1 MKKII
6 NLTIFSVL
14 ILVMSSAVAQPK
26 ISDYLNKKFL
36 DFPAFNEQGKVVR
49 LSDVAGHGK
58 PVVFIFWA
66 YGDRDSF
73 KFLPKLNYLLDK
85 YKGKVIFIAGLLS
98 RSDLKEVQ
106 KAKKLIPLKFP
117 VWLVD
122 YKAAVLYNIRKVDVP
137 LILYIDEK
145 GYIKNIV
152 VRPKSVESVEKYVKD
167 LIKE

>member
-1 MKKII
+1 MRKIFNI
-6 NLTIFSVL
+6 IAILFIFMYGTS
-14 ILVMSSAVAQPK
+14 IAQPK
-26 ISDYLNKKFL
+26 VSEYLNKKFL
-36 DFPAFNEQGKVVR
+36 DFPAFNEQGKVVK

-66 YGDRDSF
+66 YGDRDTF
-73 KFLPKLNYLLDK
+73 KLLPKLNYLLDK

-98 RSDLKEVQ
+98 RSNLKEVQ

-137 LILYIDEK
+137 LILYIDGK
-145 GYIKNIV
+145 GYIKNII
-152 VRPKSVESVEKYVKD
+152 VRPKSVESVEKYVKE